1 MVFGGVFVPE
11 ISLFYGIRITMYWNE
26 HNPPHFHAEYS
37 DYKATVLIQDSI
49 IDRGYI
55 PNKQL
60 KLVLAW
66 CEIHKD
72 ELMQNWELSKL
83 SKPMKTIKPLI

>member
-1 MVFGGVFVPE
+1 MPE

-26 HNPPHFHAEYS
+26 HNPPHFHVEYA
-37 DYKATVLIQDSI
+37 DYKATVLIQESVVN
-49 IDRGYI
+49 RGYL
-55 PNKQL
+55 PSKQL

-72 ELMQNWELSKL
+72 DLMQNWELSRQ
-83 SKPMKTIKPLI
+83 SKPMKSIDPLV

>member
-1 MVFGGVFVPE
+1 MPE
-11 ISLFYGIRITMYWNE
+11 ISLFYGIRITMNWYDR
-26 HNPPHFHAEYS
+26 NPPHFHAEYAGH
-37 DYKATVLIQDSI
+37 KAIVLIQEGI
-49 IDRGYI
+49 IDRGFL

-72 ELMQNWELSKL
+72 ELMQNWELSKDGKQL
-83 SKPMKTIKPLI
+83 NSINPLI